1 MGRRRPGHVH
11 ARLQQQPRPSL
22 FIDPATLRS
31 EYQSLRSFWPL
42 QIPSVFRTTQPL
54 VTTRSRAYTTGH
66 MAGFLRD
73 IRMGDDVLLLRRAGT
88 RRERGS
94 PTHPPEAGCGGAPG
108 EGGPQSRGALSPQRP
123 LPPPPPVER
132 GPVGGP
138 ATDVGREAKGAGE
151 GAAAR
156 SRPPKR
162 RKKRGPSQR
171 RPTVGNSLCDATQES
186 VGSTDTRGRVEKV

>member
-42 QIPSVFRTTQPL
+42 QIPSVFRTTQPP

-88 RRERGS
+88 RREGLLRIRQRPGVAVRREREGRRVEELCHHKGRCRHLHRWRGDRWEVRQ
-94 PTHPPEAGCGGAPG
+94 PMWGERRRGQGRVPRPAAGRRRGGRKGAPLSDDRRWVIVCVTQHRKAWAQQIH
-108 EGGPQSRGALSPQRP
+108 EGG
-123 LPPPPPVER
+123 
-132 GPVGGP
+132 
-138 ATDVGREAKGAGE
+138 
-151 GAAAR
+151 
-156 SRPPKR
+156 
-162 RKKRGPSQR
+162 
-171 RPTVGNSLCDATQES
+171 
-186 VGSTDTRGRVEKV
+186 